1 MKRSSLVFWFL
12 AANLGAQSLPATYQ
26 QVLAPALDP
35 QQVAAIENVRFS
47 RDALEFQLSDGFL
60 ALTAP
65 VNGHVTAAVFNGHG
79 SLTVTPPTAS
89 EAAEVRRFLGEPTVT
104 VQFTQALFR
113 FPDAGWLR
121 TQLAAQARF
130 QPNPRGAEL
139 AAVVDER
146 AKLEER
152 QGWGDAARIL
162 QAVFAPQPDAI
173 GPFLADLKTDRFGW
187 VQAVFDPQ
195 QQEEVEVH
203 RFAQSANTGP
213 AVFDDVWTQFEKA
226 ADRAQ
231 GIEAAHKRP
240 EVVALD
246 DFHLEVTIPHD
257 LDMQER
263 ATFQIAPRAPVGRG
277 IFLALD
283 SNLRVTAA
291 RTAAGQP
298 VAWLQPRDPGRM
310 RPPEYQGDWLYLQ
323 LPAGLA
329 APAVVELELHGKYV
343 IQQVGAGNYFA
354 RSMGWY
360 PLYPF
365 GTPFHYAHY
374 DLVFHCDP
382 KDSVVAT
389 GEQVADTVE
398 NKQRREEFRASVPI
412 TVAGFA
418 FGQYREREQAVELD
432 GRPVEVKVFTN
443 TQPDNF
449 FSSISAMDD
458 LPSMDNPGP
467 RLLPGL
473 DNLDPLRL
481 QPLVVQEVA
490 NSLRFFDAIFGP
502 YPYHKLAVANIPGSY
517 GQGWPSLLYLS
528 SLSFLDS
535 TQLHGLGLPADA
547 LRQLSDTFRAHE
559 TSHQWWGHKVAW
571 ASPRDQWISEGFANT
586 SALLYESVRFGEGA
600 ARQTLEEWRRDL
612 LQRNRYGH
620 APVDEGP
627 VWLGQRL
634 SSTLDPSAYETVVY
648 AKGGYILYMLR
659 EMMLETGTKQ
669 PDARFIAMLRD
680 FTQTYSGRAASTA
693 DFEAVVN
700 KHMTPEMD
708 LDGNHRMDWY
718 FNEYVYGTGVPRV
731 RFDYTL
737 APHAKGSLLT
747 MRFHQEPANWKEIM
761 PVYLHFSGKRWL
773 RGKVALRQADETVTV
788 QVPAAVQSVSVN
800 DYDDMLVIVS
810 R

>member
-113 FPDAGWLR
+113 FPGAGWLR

-130 QPNPRGAEL
+130 QANPR
-139 AAVVDER
+139 
-146 AKLEER
+146 
-152 QGWGDAARIL
+152 
-162 QAVFAPQPDAI
+162 
-173 GPFLADLKTDRFGW
+173 
-187 VQAVFDPQ
+187 
-195 QQEEVEVH
+195 
-203 RFAQSANTGP
+203 
-213 AVFDDVWTQFEKA
+213 
-226 ADRAQ
+226 
-231 GIEAAHKRP
+231 
-240 EVVALD
+240 
-246 DFHLEVTIPHD
+246 
-257 LDMQER
+257 
-263 ATFQIAPRAPVGRG
+263 
-277 IFLALD
+277 
-283 SNLRVTAA
+283 
-291 RTAAGQP
+291 
-298 VAWLQPRDPGRM
+298 
-310 RPPEYQGDWLYLQ
+310 
-323 LPAGLA
+323 
-329 APAVVELELHGKYV
+329 
-343 IQQVGAGNYFA
+343 
-354 RSMGWY
+354 
-360 PLYPF
+360 
-365 GTPFHYAHY
+365 
-374 DLVFHCDP
+374 
-382 KDSVVAT
+382 
-389 GEQVADTVE
+389 
-398 NKQRREEFRASVPI
+398 
-412 TVAGFA
+412 
-418 FGQYREREQAVELD
+418 
-432 GRPVEVKVFTN
+432 
-443 TQPDNF
+443 
-449 FSSISAMDD
+449 
-458 LPSMDNPGP
+458 
-467 RLLPGL
+467 
-473 DNLDPLRL
+473 
-481 QPLVVQEVA
+481 
-490 NSLRFFDAIFGP
+490 
-502 YPYHKLAVANIPGSY
+502 
-517 GQGWPSLLYLS
+517 
-528 SLSFLDS
+528 
-535 TQLHGLGLPADA
+535 
-547 LRQLSDTFRAHE
+547 
-559 TSHQWWGHKVAW
+559 
-571 ASPRDQWISEGFANT
+571 
-586 SALLYESVRFGEGA
+586 GA

-612 LQRNRYGH
+612 LQRNRYGR

-648 AKGGYILYMLR
+648 DKGGYILYMLR

-669 PDARFIAMLRD
+669 PDASFIAMLHD

-708 LDGNHRMDWY
+708 LDGNHRMDWF

-737 APHAKGSLLT
+737 APNAKGSLLT

-761 PVYLHFSGKRWL
+761 PVYLHVSGKRWL